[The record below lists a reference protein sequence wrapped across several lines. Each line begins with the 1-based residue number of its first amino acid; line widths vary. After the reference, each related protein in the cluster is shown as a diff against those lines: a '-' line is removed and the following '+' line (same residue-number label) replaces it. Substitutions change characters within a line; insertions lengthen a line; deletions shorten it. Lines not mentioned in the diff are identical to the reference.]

1 MYKHPEE
8 LAFYTHFLIP
18 RMGGVEMG
26 LDCSVC
32 VCVCLTIADLCTVAM
47 TTGNFSTDVNAR
59 GKH

>member
-1 MYKHPEE
+1 MKYEKKTLSAVMYKHPEE

-32 VCVCLTIADLCTVAM
+32 VCVCLTIAQLP
-47 TTGNFSTDVNAR
+47 
-59 GKH
+59 